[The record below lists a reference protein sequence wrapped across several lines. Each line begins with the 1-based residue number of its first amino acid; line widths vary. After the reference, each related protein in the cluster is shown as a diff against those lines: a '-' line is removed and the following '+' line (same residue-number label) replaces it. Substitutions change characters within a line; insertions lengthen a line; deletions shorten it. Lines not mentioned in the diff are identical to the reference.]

1 MYNAGLNQAGERM
14 RKLLLIDD
22 DERLAEAL
30 RQYFARFEMS
40 LDNKTNPLK
49 AIEHIKQ
56 HSYDLIV
63 LDVMLPE
70 IDGFETCR
78 RIRQFSE
85 VPIVM
90 LTARGEVMDRVVGL
104 ELGADDYLPK
114 PFEPRELVVRIQNIF
129 KRASQVTANSVYQ
142 FGEFQLD
149 IARKQL
155 KRNDAEVSVTATEFG
170 LLSLL
175 AQNQDRVLSRDE
187 IMQALRGLDADI
199 YSRAIDVLVSRL
211 RQKLQRP
218 ELIRTV
224 RGQGYQ
230 LVNR

>member
-1 MYNAGLNQAGERM
+1 M

-22 DERLAEAL
+22 DERLAESL
-30 RQYFARFEMS
+30 QQYFAKFEMK
-40 LDNKTNPLK
+40 LDNETHPLK
-49 AIEHIKQ
+49 AIELIKL

-70 IDGFETCR
+70 IDGFEACR

-85 VPIVM
+85 IPIVM

-129 KRASQVTANSVYQ
+129 KRASTVITNSVYRL
-142 FGEFQLD
+142 GELRLD
-149 IARKQL
+149 VARKQL
-155 KRNDAEVSVTATEFG
+155 KRNDVEVATTAAEFG
-170 LLSLL
+170 LLCLL

-211 RQKLQRP
+211 RHKLQQP

>member
-1 MYNAGLNQAGERM
+1 M
-14 RKLLLIDD
+14 KL
-22 DERLAEAL
+22 
-30 RQYFARFEMS
+30 
-40 LDNKTNPLK
+40 TPLK
-49 AIEHIKQ
+49 AIEHIKL

-85 VPIVM
+85 IPIVM

-114 PFEPRELVVRIQNIF
+114 PFEPRELVARIQNIF
-129 KRASQVTANSVYQ
+129 KRASTVSTNSVYRL
-142 FGEFQLD
+142 GELRLD
-149 IARKQL
+149 VARKQL
-155 KRNDAEVSVTATEFG
+155 KRNEVEVAITAAEFG

-175 AQNQDRVLSRDE
+175 VQNQDRVLSRDE

-211 RQKLQRP
+211 RHKLQQP